1 MTHQSYYR
9 DPSVEDNDFWS
20 GAVPL
25 QVNCAGCHRF
35 RGLRGSSTRSDTY
48 LFYLAEG
55 EAEIGAPASA
65 AGILRAGDF
74 VLFEGGVPFSYRGAA
89 DALTVH
95 FWAHFTGSGVPVL
108 LRQCG
113 LETGR
118 IFRGEASQ
126 GIEEGF
132 EALFRAFLI
141 RDRFFDA
148 ASAGALL
155 SILLLLGRSA
165 RAEGEKRPAR
175 GRLDP
180 SLRYLHTHFDEAVAI
195 GELAEM
201 EYLSPSRFRA
211 LFREETGVSP
221 QEYLAR
227 LRFRHGCELLKNTGM
242 PVSEVAARCGFPD
255 QRYFAR
261 FFSARAGMSA
271 RAYREQFR
279 RAGPGAT

>member
-9 DPSVEDNDFWS
+9 DPSVEDNDFRNET
-20 GAVPL
+20 VPL

-35 RGLRGSSTRSDTY
+35 RGLSGASTRSDTY

-55 EAEIGAPASA
+55 EAEIGTPASA

-74 VLFEGGVPFSYRGAA
+74 VLFEEGIPFSYRGGA

-118 IFRGEASQ
+118 IFRGEASDEIA
-126 GIEEGF
+126 GGF
-132 EALFRAFLI
+132 EALFRTFLV
-141 RDRFFDA
+141 RDRFYDA
-148 ASAGALL
+148 ASAQAL
-155 SILLLLGRSA
+155 IAVLLLLGRSA
-165 RAEGEKRPAR
+165 GAEGERRTAR
-175 GRLDP
+175 SRLDP
-180 SLRYLHTHFDEAVAI
+180 SLRYLHTHFGEAVVI
-195 GELAEM
+195 GTLAEM

-211 LFREETGVSP
+211 LFRQETGMSP

-227 LRFRHGCELLKNTGM
+227 LRFQHGCELLKNTGM
-242 PVSEVAARCGFPD
+242 PVSEVAAHCGFPD

-271 RAYREQFR
+271 RAYRDR
-279 RAGPGAT
+279 RAGPGAK